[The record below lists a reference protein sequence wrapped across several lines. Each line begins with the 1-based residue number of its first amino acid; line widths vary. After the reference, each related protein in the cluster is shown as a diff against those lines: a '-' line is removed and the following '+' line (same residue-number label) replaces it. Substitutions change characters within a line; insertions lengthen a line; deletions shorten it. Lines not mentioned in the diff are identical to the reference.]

1 MEVLLYTILSLCA
14 LGVLAAVVL
23 YFVAQKF
30 RVEEDPRID
39 EVEKMLPGA
48 NCGGCGFAG
57 CRGMADA
64 LVKRDDISELFCPVG
79 GGDCMKAV
87 AAYLGKAAAEKQPE
101 VATVRC
107 GGTCEKRPRTNQYDG
122 ARSCAVAS
130 SLYVGESACA
140 FGCLGFG
147 DCVVACAFDAI
158 HINPATG
165 LPEVDPDKCT
175 ACGACVKACPR
186 MVIELRKK
194 WPKNRAVYVSCVS
207 KEKGAAVMKACKAG
221 CIGCGKCQKVC
232 AFDAIKVENN
242 LAYIDPQK
250 CKLCRKCVNE
260 CPTGAIRLVGMDPLP
275 REPKAPAA
283 PKAAPAAAPKQEAP
297 KAAPAPERRLRLH
310 PIKNRKIPSRD
321 YEDISNGRSPSV
333 GNKLSCAK
341 PIEILPLPEVVT
353 IPLAQHIG
361 ARPSPRSP
369 RATRYSPDSSSP
381 RPRASC
387 RPTSTRRFRVR

>member
-1 MEVLLYTILSLCA
+1 MQVLLYTILTLCV
-14 LGVLAAVVL
+14 LGILAAVVL

-107 GGTCEKRPRTNQYDG
+107 GGTCEKRPRTNDYNG
-122 ARSCAVAS
+122 VRSCAVAS
-130 SLYVGESACA
+130 SLYVGETACA

-165 LPEVDPDKCT
+165 LPEVDPEKCT
-175 ACGACVKACPR
+175 ACATTAASR
-186 MVIELRKK
+186 R
-194 WPKNRAVYVSCVS
+194 SCWS
-207 KEKGAAVMKACKAG
+207 G
-221 CIGCGKCQKVC
+221 
-232 AFDAIKVENN
+232 
-242 LAYIDPQK
+242 
-250 CKLCRKCVNE
+250 
-260 CPTGAIRLVGMDPLP
+260 TG
-275 REPKAPAA
+275 
-283 PKAAPAAAPKQEAP
+283 
-297 KAAPAPERRLRLH
+297 
-310 PIKNRKIPSRD
+310 
-321 YEDISNGRSPSV
+321 
-333 GNKLSCAK
+333 
-341 PIEILPLPEVVT
+341 T
-353 IPLAQHIG
+353 
-361 ARPSPRSP
+361 
-369 RATRYSPDSSSP
+369 T
-381 RPRASC
+381 
-387 RPTSTRRFRVR
+387 TSTRPL